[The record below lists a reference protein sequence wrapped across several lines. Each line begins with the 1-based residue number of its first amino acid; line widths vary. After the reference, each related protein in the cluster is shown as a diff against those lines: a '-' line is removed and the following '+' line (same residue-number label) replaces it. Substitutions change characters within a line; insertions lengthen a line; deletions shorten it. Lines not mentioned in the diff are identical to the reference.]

1 MAELPPR
8 LELECLKALWILR
21 QGSVRHIQEALATQ
35 RPLAYTTVMT
45 IMDRLARRGFV
56 KREKT
61 GRSFVYSAVLT
72 QDCVRKLA
80 VQDLVENLF
89 DGCEDELRR
98 YLTLTGNVPAKVLLV
113 GAGD

>member
-8 LELECLKALWILR
+8 LELECLKTLWTLR
-21 QGSVRHIQEALATQ
+21 EASVRDIQQAISTQ

-56 KREKT
+56 RRQKA
-61 GRSFVYSAVLT
+61 GRSFVYSAILT
-72 QDCVRKLA
+72 QDSVRKLA

-89 DGCEDELRR
+89 DGCEETLRR
-98 YLTLTGNVPAKVLLV
+98 YLQQSE
-113 GAGD
+113 GALSLNAV